1 MSKGCSHGN
10 LLLFSLQSSRLN
22 SCYYHQDLHNEL
34 LHRDLRRGF
43 VTTHSPSYTLILQ
56 LENERSGI
64 GQPLQR
70 HPFSGLVHSAGE
82 LLHTP

>member
-1 MSKGCSHGN
+1 MFFSEKCFF
-10 LLLFSLQSSRLN
+10 LF
-22 SCYYHQDLHNEL
+22 CDLYSVFR

-43 VTTHSPSYTLILQ
+43 VAAHSPSYTLNLQ
-56 LENERSGI
+56 HENERSGI

-70 HPFSGLVHSAGE
+70 HPFSGPVHSAGE